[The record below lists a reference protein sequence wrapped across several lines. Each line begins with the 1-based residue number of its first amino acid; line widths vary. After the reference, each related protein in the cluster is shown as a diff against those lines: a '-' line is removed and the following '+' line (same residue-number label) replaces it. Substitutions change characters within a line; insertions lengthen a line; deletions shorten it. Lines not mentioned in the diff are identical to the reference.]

1 MQVRDIPLLQDI
13 PRLVAVCKHHDLH
26 IPRNKMNDRM
36 SIKPKG
42 MRKNENEKRK

>member
-26 IPRNKMNDRM
+26 IPRNKMKDR
-36 SIKPKG
+36 
-42 MRKNENEKRK
+42 NEHKTKRYEKK